1 MTTRYTKREEA
12 FTYYYYYYDY
22 YYYYYYYYYCYYWL
36 LVQER
41 LFVSVAPTLSPDIL
55 THVASV
61 AGTHST

>member
-12 FTYYYYYYDY
+12 FTYYYYY
-22 YYYYYYYYYCYYWL
+22 YYWL

-55 THVASV
+55 THVAGV